1 MLQFPD
7 LCAHLEK
14 EHNRKDNICICSF
27 EHCGASFLDEEE
39 FKSHMNVHLTL
50 QCKFTLPD
58 NSLWRFW
65 QYEVHTASK
74 WVEMNCTMHWD
85 TQGKFTFC
93 LSLHRMCWLHPLWC
107 KMLILVT
114 DVWLNEM
121 GGGTS
126 SPVKAAQHAF
136 DSSSRQGEGPFIA
149 VPSPPFCRFIIAC
162 LAFAQHTLES
172 LPWTFSTE
180 TLCFYSVTITLNLSV
195 IVIDINLIMN
205 KL

>member
-1 MLQFPD
+1 
-7 LCAHLEK
+7 
-14 EHNRKDNICICSF
+14 
-27 EHCGASFLDEEE
+27 
-39 FKSHMNVHLTL
+39 
-50 QCKFTLPD
+50 
-58 NSLWRFW
+58 
-65 QYEVHTASK
+65 
-74 WVEMNCTMHWD
+74 
-85 TQGKFTFC
+85 
-93 LSLHRMCWLHPLWC
+93 
-107 KMLILVT
+107 
-114 DVWLNEM
+114 M

-149 VPSPPFCRFIIAC
+149 VPSPPFCRLIIAC

-180 TLCFYSVTITLNLSV
+180 TLCFYSVTLNLSV